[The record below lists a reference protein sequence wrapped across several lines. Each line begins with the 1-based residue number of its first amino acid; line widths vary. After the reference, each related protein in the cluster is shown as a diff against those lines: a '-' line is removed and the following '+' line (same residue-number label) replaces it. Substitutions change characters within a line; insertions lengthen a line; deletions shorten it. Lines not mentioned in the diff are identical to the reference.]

1 MAKQILSK
9 KQSHSICFALF
20 LVGIA
25 ILFFTESWWPAIML
39 VIGIPL
45 AVRQYLLG
53 RRWDMAISLFV
64 FIGVYITIQ
73 FDIPWKLLLPVLF
86 ILGGLYIFLKE
97 FTQGVSEKEK
107 EEDINHEIEEDKK

>member
-9 KQSHSICFALF
+9 KQSHSISFALF

-25 ILFFTESWWPAIML
+25 ILFFTESWWPEIML
-39 VIGIPL
+39 AIGIPL

-53 RRWDMAISLFV
+53 RRWDMVVSLFV
-64 FIGVYITIQ
+64 FIGIFVTVK

-86 ILGGLYIFLKE
+86 IIGGIYIFLRE
-97 FTQGVSEKEK
+97 FMQGTSEKEK
-107 EEDINHEIEEDKK
+107 EEDINHEIDEDKK